1 MTYLD
6 YPKLI
11 ALHVHLMRD
20 VMRES
25 YYGVLN
31 EGLLQS
37 ALARPQQAARYEE
50 ASGLRQAAYL
60 FQGVLMN
67 HGFAQGNKRTAFV
80 SLGWFLHENGL
91 GSVIA
96 PPEECIHMC
105 LSAENEKW
113 SVDRIEAWLR
123 ANVRSDEAGGV

>member
-6 YPKLI
+6 YSTLI
-11 ALHVHLMRD
+11 GLHVHLMRD
-20 VMRES
+20 VMKES

-37 ALARPQQAARYEE
+37 ALARPQQAALYED

-67 HGFAQGNKRTAFV
+67 HGFAQGNKRTAFTA
-80 SLGWFLHENGL
+80 LGWFLHRNAL
-91 GSVIA
+91 GSIVA
-96 PPEECIHMC
+96 PPHECIRMC
-105 LSAENEKW
+105 MSAENDKW
-113 SVDRIEAWLR
+113 SVDQIEAWLK
-123 ANVRSDEAGGV
+123 ANIEAC